1 MTEEYY
7 VEPIQTQEPIQTTQ
21 EPIQTTQE
29 PIQPAHEQLTK
40 TDLDVFIN
48 SFLDI
53 SKQNSI
59 LRNEILVKNDKILQL
74 IDAKQIIEDA
84 LIGVV
89 NMSDKSIEHYE
100 ETIDELKQKITT
112 KNRIIRKLYK
122 FLKQDRE

>member
-1 MTEEYY
+1 
-7 VEPIQTQEPIQTTQ
+7 
-21 EPIQTTQE
+21 
-29 PIQPAHEQLTK
+29 
-40 TDLDVFIN
+40 
-48 SFLDI
+48 
-53 SKQNSI
+53 